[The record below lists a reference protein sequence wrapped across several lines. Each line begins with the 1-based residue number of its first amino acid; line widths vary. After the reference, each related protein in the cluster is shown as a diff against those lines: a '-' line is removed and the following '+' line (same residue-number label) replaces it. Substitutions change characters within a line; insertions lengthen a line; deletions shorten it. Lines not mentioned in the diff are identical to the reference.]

1 MNEVSK
7 ENANNCVSGGFIFDQ
22 MDRFAHDYLKKMYKV
37 KGFLLTIVASVSY
50 IRQVCDWDSVDVVV
64 SNHYYDE
71 NDATYCI
78 YTNVVDKKN
87 NTVYASAYIEF
98 IEKDH
103 AYCDTKGENNE
114 SFKFI

>member
-7 ENANNCVSGGFIFDQ
+7 KSVNGGSQISGGFIFDQ
-22 MDRFAHDYLKKMYKV
+22 MDRFAHDYLKKTYKV

-64 SNHYYDE
+64 LNHYYDE

-103 AYCDTKGENNE
+103 AYCDTKGE
-114 SFKFI
+114 